1 MAALLLNYYLMPF
14 NVSLLALVLLSMAE
28 TIGMQFGFRPSD
40 LLKRF
45 IPVWISNSPLFD
57 VKFSKV
63 LIFVFLLMNFS
74 FAGYFLQFVY
84 FANQQQLIS
93 PFYIILPALII
104 AIFFTMFMIHCLD
117 QVIKPKLNQ
126 KNTSLLGRLATISS
140 GSARPGFSAQARVRD
155 EFGQLHYVQVEPE
168 FGKLEFQSQ
177 VILIRFKKSHYR
189 AKKISESNRLFN
201 PEL

>member
-126 KNTSLLGRLATISS
+126 KIPACWGDWQRSLVVAQDQGFQPRPESEMSLDSYIMYRLSQNLVNWN
-140 GSARPGFSAQARVRD
+140 FSHR
-155 EFGQLHYVQVEPE
+155 
-168 FGKLEFQSQ
+168 
-177 VILIRFKKSHYR
+177 
-189 AKKISESNRLFN
+189 
-201 PEL
+201 

>member
-74 FAGYFLQFVY
+74 FAGYFLD
-84 FANQQQLIS
+84 S
-93 PFYIILPALII
+93 YI
-104 AIFFTMFMIHCLD
+104 MY
-117 QVIKPKLNQ
+117 
-126 KNTSLLGRLATISS
+126 RLSQNLVNWN
-140 GSARPGFSAQARVRD
+140 FS
-155 EFGQLHYVQVEPE
+155 H
-168 FGKLEFQSQ
+168 K
-177 VILIRFKKSHYR
+177 
-189 AKKISESNRLFN
+189 
-201 PEL
+201 